1 MSLIKYSELRKT
13 GVFRSRAELT
23 AAILEIVSK
32 TPNTTNLNI
41 SKQVEVSTSTVRRIR
56 LGDKTTHKLPV
67 PKTPPTDSPT
77 MLAAKH
83 WPAPDL
89 SACKDYFE
97 SIGIYYIP

>member
-56 LGDKTTHKLPV
+56 LGDKATYKLPV
-67 PKTPPTDSPT
+67 PKAPPAESPT
-77 MLAAKH
+77 MVATKY

-89 SACKDYFE
+89 SASKEYFE